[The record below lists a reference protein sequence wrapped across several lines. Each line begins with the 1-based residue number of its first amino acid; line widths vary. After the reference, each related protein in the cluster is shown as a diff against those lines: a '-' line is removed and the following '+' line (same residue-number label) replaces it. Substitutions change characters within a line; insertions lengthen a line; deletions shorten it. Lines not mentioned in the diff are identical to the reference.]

1 MLRLFLRLLVVT
13 TLLSHLTSI
22 AQPVIQREAGVIR
35 QRGRIDETTRI
46 VDQTTGKPIAYA
58 EYMDLMKRDANAYYL
73 EPMPDEYGEFSAYK
87 IRLKTADE
95 RATGQLNM
103 RDRTQ
108 QPKVGEPIPAF
119 IMKGIDGNVYR
130 SAELKSRVVILSF
143 WISLRKPF
151 WSAEQSKRLAQVI
164 QPYQSE
170 TDPLVLGVVND
181 SKEEI
186 EAILANQ
193 ALPFIPVP
201 NSYGFHKRYNV
212 LSTPS
217 FVVIDRAGN
226 VAAYLEG
233 PGSYERL
240 QQVLKTVSR

>member
-1 MLRLFLRLLVVT
+1 MRWLSVLLLVFT

-22 AQPVIQREAGVIR
+22 AQPIIQRQTGAIE
-35 QRGRIDETTRI
+35 QRGRIDENTRI
-46 VDQTTGKPIAYA
+46 LDQTTGKPISYT
-58 EYMDLMKRDANAYYL
+58 EYMALMKRDANAYYL

-103 RDRTQ
+103 RDPAQ
-108 QPKVGEPIPAF
+108 QPKVGEPISAF

-130 SAELKSRVVILSF
+130 SADLKSRVVILSF
-143 WISLRKPF
+143 WVSLRKPF
-151 WSAEQSKRLAQVI
+151 WSADQSKKLAQTLR
-164 QPYQSE
+164 PYQSE

-181 SKEEI
+181 SKEEL
-186 EAILANQ
+186 EAILATQ
-193 ALPFIPVP
+193 TLPFIPIP

-240 QQVLKTVSR
+240 QQVLQTVSR